1 MANIDVLKLPDYLKQ
16 QRWFAGKEH
25 PIKRMSVLDQ
35 VTLTGHGAQ
44 GEVQFTLAIIEVVY
58 ELGTTQRYLLVVRIS
73 NDGRVSN
80 ALDDEALAQR
90 LLDVILDGE
99 TLPTAGGVIR
109 GEQASFAK
117 PFLHQAKRPGRVHR
131 LEVEQSNTSLVF
143 DERVIL
149 KLIRKLEHGPNP
161 ELEIGQFLAS
171 RASFRAAP
179 RLLGWI
185 QLEGPMVATLA
196 ILQQFIRGAT
206 DGWNYVLEV
215 LRRVGRPTPELLE
228 EMGTLGRVI
237 GELHLALASDPN
249 HPVFAPE
256 PIQQVDLQRW
266 SSSIIGELG
275 VTIAAAAKAIPS
287 LAQRREALVDK
298 IHALAQLRPSGQKI
312 RLHGDLHLGQVLQSE
327 QGWQVF
333 DFEGEPSRSFN
344 QRREKHSPLRDVAGM
359 LRSFAYVV
367 AVIELQGGKCE
378 DCVPRC
384 REAFL
389 QGYLSIVRRT
399 ELLPASADDFS
410 LMLEVLEIEKLL
422 YEVRY
427 ELQNRPEWLGIPA
440 RTLMQMEG

>member
-16 QRWFAGKEH
+16 QRWFGGKGI
-25 PIKRMSVLDQ
+25 PIKQTSVLDH
-35 VTLTGHGAQ
+35 VTLTSHGAQ
-44 GEVQFTLAIIEVVY
+44 GDVQFAIIDVAY
-58 ELGTTQRYLLVVRIS
+58 ELGTPQRYLLMVRIGD
-73 NDGRVSN
+73 DGQVFN
-80 ALDDEALAQR
+80 VLDDEALAQR
-90 LLDVILDGE
+90 LLGVILDGE
-99 TLPTAGGVIR
+99 TLQTSGGVIR
-109 GEQASFAK
+109 GEQAAFAK
-117 PFLHQAKRPGRVHR
+117 PFLDEVRRAGRARR
-131 LEVEQSNTSLVF
+131 LDVEQSNTSLVF
-143 DERVIL
+143 DERMIL

-161 ELEIGQFLAS
+161 ELEIGEFLAS

-185 QLEGPMVATLA
+185 QLEGPIFATMA
-196 ILQQFIRGAT
+196 ILHQFIPGAT

-215 LRRVGRPTPELLE
+215 LRRACRPTAELLE
-228 EMGTLGRVI
+228 EIGALGRII

-275 VTIAAAAKAIPS
+275 VTMAAAAKAIPS

-312 RLHGDLHLGQVLQSE
+312 RLHGDLHLGQVLRSE
-327 QGWQVF
+327 QGWLVF
-333 DFEGEPSRSFN
+333 DFEGEPARTFN
-344 QRREKHSPLRDVAGM
+344 HRREKHSPLRDVAGM
-359 LRSFAYVV
+359 LRSFAY
-367 AVIELQGGKCE
+367 ASAGIELQGGKCE
-378 DCVPRC
+378 DCVPQC

-389 QGYLSIVRRT
+389 QGYLSMVRRSD
-399 ELLPASADDFS
+399 LLPSNPDDFS

-427 ELQNRPEWLGIPA
+427 ELQNRPEWLAIPA
-440 RTLMQMEG
+440 RTLMQMEV